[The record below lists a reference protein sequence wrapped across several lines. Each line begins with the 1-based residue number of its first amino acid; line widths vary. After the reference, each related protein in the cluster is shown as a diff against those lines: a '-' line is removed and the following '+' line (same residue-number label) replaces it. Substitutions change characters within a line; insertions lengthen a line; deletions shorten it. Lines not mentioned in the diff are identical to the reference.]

1 MILKINQEFDSC
13 LYVTGSCMEKLVE
26 ILIALGDESACLVVV
41 KRLLKMSPSHP
52 RALQIQQAIE
62 QTIDLTKRITPPQK
76 ISPRGIDLLQPQYFS
91 LSFTN
96 KRKLETVYEIEQ
108 QQIKRKCYSMEINLP
123 EASWFALVNAITD
136 VLKGGKFWK
145 DSESSLNSEVVV
157 LPEGNQADKQKAP
170 PSRVT
175 SAIVNATIKFTIH
188 KSSPVAI
195 NQNSGQKDKERI
207 EEREC
212 REEIPDNCPP
222 VQIMHEEVSRE
233 GSGTIPAITDST
245 SKLVVESHI
254 EGGDGESAL
263 AQPRQLVCGEKAES
277 LKPLDVPYDWDQPS
291 QERRSTR
298 LEKLRS
304 CRRLDKEE
312 GSLGQSKDPAKA
324 LKKKLE
330 PFVICPLGSRK
341 FETASESTIKEEPF
355 TTGTPS
361 VRGPSV
367 QRPGDGANM
376 KSWKGDGGNFITED
390 EEKEVLQFVKGN
402 ETNSGIYHV
411 AQQLLERVVA
421 MGPSQRKSLSWL
433 LFLEKLTRMWAAD
446 RSSACSLFLAEVY
459 MDMAGSAAN
468 DTTASTCFN
477 DCNYNVCCLVE
488 SATLQTSCVSTHQ
501 PWKWLEGSKAF
512 GVGIK
517 ECNQTPAMAPNLYGK
532 YSEEPSSGKV
542 DTGSIATGRLLK
554 DNMSSVELQ
563 DSWSFWTRFHWLSG
577 RLWIQSGQWEQAY
590 RELARCQS
598 ILEDQEREGSSAIVL
613 LPHCKLDKE
622 ISLERVSAKLYELQV
637 ENLLKH
643 SAAKMLERGQYVD
656 LIELLKPVLL
666 SGKQRSS
673 DKLVDDLKRGDAAVS
688 SHEMK
693 GLDMLVTACE
703 KIKPPNL
710 VLALQCREL
719 RLKLLCQAVGLIE
732 VQVGESDVSSQDD
745 STFTLMDFELDAP
758 QLSPDGL
765 WSKLVV
771 DEVLHITVCAALLK
785 EKLEEL
791 EGSVALPSVL
801 RRVQVLLLTLMC
813 HFIKMLTHRGQTAPT
828 TPSLNTQ
835 FYSSCFVDSAIA
847 FCGIQ
852 HLHLAVPIEHQVC
865 ACFSF
870 EFCINLYYSISIG
883 IT

>member
-1 MILKINQEFDSC
+1 M
-13 LYVTGSCMEKLVE
+13 E
-26 ILIALGDESACLVVV
+26 ILIALGDEAACLVVV

-62 QTIDLTKRITPPQK
+62 QNIDLTKKITPPHT
-76 ISPRGIDLLQPQYFS
+76 ISPRGIDLLQPKYFS
-91 LSFTN
+91 LSFAN
-96 KRKLETVYEIEQ
+96 KRKLETVYESEQ
-108 QQIKRKCYSMEINLP
+108 QQKKRKLYSMEIKLP
-123 EASWFALVNAITD
+123 EASWFALVNAVTD

-145 DSESSLNSEVVV
+145 DSESSLNSEIVVS
-157 LPEGNQADKQKAP
+157 PGGNQTDKQKAP
-170 PSRVT
+170 PSVVA
-175 SAIVNATIKFTIH
+175 SEIVNATIKFTIH
-188 KSSPVAI
+188 KSSPLAI
-195 NQNSGQKDKERI
+195 NQSSGQKDKERI
-207 EEREC
+207 EETEC
-212 REEIPDNCPP
+212 RHENPENVPA
-222 VQIMHEEVSRE
+222 VQIMHEEVIRE
-233 GSGTIPAITDST
+233 GSATIPAVTDST
-245 SKLVVESHI
+245 SKPVVESHI

-263 AQPRQLVCGEKAES
+263 AQPRQSVCGEKAES
-277 LKPLDVPYDWDQPS
+277 LKPLDLPYDWDQPS

-312 GSLGQSKDPAKA
+312 DSLGQSKDPAKA

-330 PFVICPLGSRK
+330 PFVICPPAIRK
-341 FETASESTIKEEPF
+341 FETASESTIKEEPY

-361 VRGPSV
+361 VGGPSV

-390 EEKEVLQFVKGN
+390 EEKAVLQFVKGN

-411 AQQLLERVVA
+411 AQQLLEQVVA

-433 LFLEKLTRMWAAD
+433 LFLEKLTRMWASD
-446 RSSACSLFLAEVY
+446 RSSGCSLFLAEVY
-459 MDMAGSAAN
+459 MDMASSAAN

-488 SATLQTSCVSTHQ
+488 SATLQTSCASSPQ
-501 PWKWLEGSKAF
+501 PWKWLEGSKAS

-517 ECNQTPAMAPNLYGK
+517 EGSRTPAMTLNLNGK
-532 YSEEPSSGKV
+532 YSEEPSLGEV
-542 DTGSIATGRLLK
+542 DTGSISTGRLLK

-563 DSWSFWTRFHWLSG
+563 DNWPFWTRFHWLSG
-577 RLWIQSGQWEQAY
+577 RLWIRSGQWEQAY

-598 ILEDQEREGSSAIVL
+598 ILEGQEREGSSAIVF

-719 RLKLLCQAVGLIE
+719 RLKLLCQAAGFIE
-732 VQVGESDVSSQDD
+732 VQVGESDASSPEDR
-745 STFTLMDFELDAP
+745 TFTSMDSELDAT

-785 EKLEEL
+785 EKPEEL
-791 EGSVALPSVL
+791 EGSVALPPVL

-828 TPSLNTQ
+828 NPSLNTQ

-847 FCGIQ
+847 FCSIQ
-852 HLHLAVPIEHQVC
+852 HLHPAVPIEHQVC
-865 ACFSF
+865 LCFSF
-870 EFCINLYYSISIG
+870 EFCRNLYYSISIG
-883 IT
+883 IS